1 MLQEG
6 WRNDEG
12 SQGWKDEWS
21 KGSGF
26 RIHPFILAKTPFL
39 GSALPR
45 AHSGHSPKAL
55 HARTAAEKTPANA
68 PASIWGGKWAN
79 PAEQTTAQGFAFVFT
94 ALNEA
99 VSLLGS
105 G

>member
-1 MLQEG
+1 M
-6 WRNDEG
+6 
-12 SQGWKDEWS
+12 
-21 KGSGF
+21 KGLRDGRMSG
-26 RIHPFILAKTPFL
+26 LKGQDSAYTLLSWQKTPFL

-68 PASIWGGKWAN
+68 PASIWGGKRAN

>member
-1 MLQEG
+1 MEG
-6 WRNDEG
+6 HVVQRV
-12 SQGWKDEWS
+12 
-21 KGSGF
+21 
-26 RIHPFILAKTPFL
+26 RILDKPFYPEKNP
-39 GSALPR
+39 SALPR
-45 AHSGHSPKAL
+45 GHSDHSSKPL
-55 HARTAAEKTPANA
+55 RARTTTEKTPANA

-79 PAEQTTAQGFAFVFT
+79 PAEQATAQGFAFVFM

>member
-1 MLQEG
+1 M
-6 WRNDEG
+6 
-12 SQGWKDEWS
+12 
-21 KGSGF
+21 KGLRDGRMSG
-26 RIHPFILAKTPFL
+26 LKGQDSTYTLLSWQKNPFL

-68 PASIWGGKWAN
+68 PASVWGGKWAN